1 MICLVEILERKN
13 TEFRGRGWK
22 KCRQTEEKAREVTL
36 KFCKILLKMTC
47 MNFLYDNIIFKREIW
62 FSIDFVLC
70 IFSYLQLHAEKEGVF
85 TEYR

>member
-1 MICLVEILERKN
+1 MVCLVEILERKN
-13 TEFRGRGWK
+13 QGLRGRGWK

-36 KFCKILLKMTC
+36 KFCKILQKMTC
-47 MNFLYDNIIFKREIW
+47 MNFLYDISKGNLIL
-62 FSIDFVLC
+62 VLY

>member
-13 TEFRGRGWK
+13 PGLRGRGWK
-22 KCRQTEEKAREVTL
+22 KCRQTEEKAREVTV
-36 KFCKILLKMTC
+36 KFYWKWHAWT
-47 MNFLYDNIIFKREIW
+47 FYDNITFKREIW

>member
-1 MICLVEILERKN
+1 MVCLVEILERKN
-13 TEFRGRGWK
+13 PGLRGRGWK

-36 KFCKILLKMTC
+36 RLVKFYWKWHAWTFYMIILYLKGK
-47 MNFLYDNIIFKREIW
+47 F
-62 FSIDFVLC
+62 DFVLY